1 MGLVVERIPE
11 DVEMFLNMP
20 HMLYV
25 LRMNADGAAVG
36 IEEHEL
42 VGYPN
47 FKDLLNKILGKKER
61 PIKAGDLRDWG
72 FGELVEEMDYKFD
85 MGSSSPLAEMG
96 DEDEV
101 PLAVKYDLNLN
112 TLKSRVLAKRIVM
125 TLEKVGE
132 EKVTDYSLRKEHI
145 DRAQIDAQKAL
156 KEYAESVDNA
166 WRMLQNY
173 IKSTERCDCS
183 PAKTVNIR
191 RERSLNN
198 LADYCSTSY
207 TYYVFEKPF
216 MKLVYRLGNHFR
228 VDPILTV
235 YDIPCWEFDFM
246 NGGLSARHNNQLLSD
261 RKTFGDWM
269 QDVFKEPENA
279 TGHRNQIKEQIEKI
293 LGINIA
299 NEDIFYDPASEC
311 YLLNE
316 DAEFRMLGKLIP
328 QKAED
333 ITYIAKYT
341 TFDTL
346 VSILKSGKMRMNSI
360 VSMND
365 KTETDFLDELLR
377 SYKEEYEQDY
387 DKYLFADK
395 EFITSFTTRIDDL
408 DMWRFYGDNGRGVC
422 MVFER
427 DTNKDDGLYKINYI
441 DPAKEELTKVS
452 DLMDTLKEKG
462 IRFRLNL
469 LQKYCHFLKHA
480 DYDTEEEYR
489 LLARSNKPDGWF
501 VNSDNG
507 ILTPY
512 LEFELRKTG
521 KPEEGDYPFKLK
533 KVIVGAAMK
542 EMVANLMQVFYM
554 GHQYGYSLEVAE
566 SKIQSYR

>member
-1 MGLVVERIPE
+1 MIVRRLPE
-11 DVEMFLNMP
+11 DLEMFLNMP
-20 HMLYV
+20 DTLYL
-25 LRMNADGAAVG
+25 LRMNTDGTDVEVEKHKIEPYPEFDRLYQQLRQAERAV
-36 IEEHEL
+36 
-42 VGYPN
+42 
-47 FKDLLNKILGKKER
+47 
-61 PIKAGDLRDWG
+61 KAGDIRSWG
-72 FGELVEEMDYKFD
+72 FGILVDEISYQYD
-85 MGSSSPLAEMG
+85 MGSSSMLEKMG
-96 DEDEV
+96 DNDEV
-101 PLAVKYDLNLN
+101 PLAVQYDINVN
-112 TLKSRVLAKRIVM
+112 TLQSRVLAKRIEI
-125 TLEKVGE
+125 TLGKAGE
-132 EKVTDYSLRKEHI
+132 DRVADYSLRKEHI
-145 DRAQIDAQKAL
+145 DRTQTEARKAL
-156 KEYAESVDNA
+156 KEYAESTAEA
-166 WRMLQNY
+166 WLLLQNY
-173 IKSTERCDCS
+173 IKGVEDHDLSHV
-183 PAKTVNIR
+183 KNVNIR
-191 RERSLNN
+191 RERSLDN
-198 LADYCSTSY
+198 LAECCSTFY

-216 MKLVYRLGNHFR
+216 MKLVYRLGNRFR
-228 VDPILTV
+228 IDPILTV

-246 NGGLSARHNNQLLSD
+246 NGGLSVRRNNKMLSD
-261 RKTFGDWM
+261 RKSFGEWM
-269 QDVFKEPENA
+269 QDVFKEPENVSD
-279 TGHRNQIKEQIEKI
+279 HRKQIKEQIEKA

-311 YLLNE
+311 YILNE
-316 DAEFRMLGKLIP
+316 DAECQVLGKLIP
-328 QKAED
+328 QKAGN
-333 ITYIAKYT
+333 ITEIAKYT
-341 TFDTL
+341 TLDTL
-346 VSILKSGKMRMNSI
+346 VSVLKSGKMRMNSI

-365 KTETDFLDELLR
+365 KTETDFLEEVFR

-441 DPAKEELTKVS
+441 DPAKEELTNVS

-469 LQKYCHFLKHA
+469 LQKYRHFLKHA

-489 LLARSNKPDGWF
+489 LLVRSDKPDGWF

-521 KPEEGDYPFKLK
+521 KPDDGDYPFKLK
-533 KVIVGAAMK
+533 KVIVGSAMK

>member
-1 MGLVVERIPE
+1 
-11 DVEMFLNMP
+11 MFLNMP
-20 HMLYV
+20 DTLYL
-25 LRMNADGAAVG
+25 LRMNTDGTDVEVEKHKIEPYPEFDRLYQQLRQAERAV
-36 IEEHEL
+36 
-42 VGYPN
+42 
-47 FKDLLNKILGKKER
+47 
-61 PIKAGDLRDWG
+61 KAGDIRSWG
-72 FGELVEEMDYKFD
+72 FGILVDEISYQYD
-85 MGSSSPLAEMG
+85 MGSSSMLEKMG
-96 DEDEV
+96 DNDEV
-101 PLAVKYDLNLN
+101 PLAVQYDINVN
-112 TLKSRVLAKRIVM
+112 TLQSRVLAKRIEI
-125 TLEKVGE
+125 TLGKAGE
-132 EKVTDYSLRKEHI
+132 DRVADYSLRKEHI
-145 DRAQIDAQKAL
+145 DRTQTEARKAL
-156 KEYAESVDNA
+156 KEYAESTAEA
-166 WRMLQNY
+166 WLLLQNY
-173 IKSTERCDCS
+173 IKGVEDHDLSHV
-183 PAKTVNIR
+183 KNVNIR
-191 RERSLNN
+191 RERSLDN
-198 LADYCSTSY
+198 LAECCSTFY

-216 MKLVYRLGNHFR
+216 MKLVYRLGNRFR
-228 VDPILTV
+228 IDPILTV

-246 NGGLSARHNNQLLSD
+246 NGGLSVRRNNKMLSD
-261 RKTFGDWM
+261 RKSFGEWM
-269 QDVFKEPENA
+269 QDVFKEPENVSD
-279 TGHRNQIKEQIEKI
+279 HRKQIKEQIEKA

-311 YLLNE
+311 YILNE
-316 DAEFRMLGKLIP
+316 DAECQVLGKLIP
-328 QKAED
+328 QKAGN
-333 ITYIAKYT
+333 ITEIAKYT
-341 TFDTL
+341 TLDTL
-346 VSILKSGKMRMNSI
+346 VSVLKSGKMRMNSI

-365 KTETDFLDELLR
+365 KTETDFLEEVFR

-441 DPAKEELTKVS
+441 DPAKEELTNVS

-469 LQKYCHFLKHA
+469 LQKYRHFLKHA

-489 LLARSNKPDGWF
+489 LLVRSDKPDGWF

-521 KPEEGDYPFKLK
+521 KPDDGDYPFKLK
-533 KVIVGAAMK
+533 KVIVGSAMK